1 MCPCSSR
8 HFSSEFVLEVS
19 PTTINLLQANSPSA
33 VSQKLGLYSLLTWL
47 QRYSFK
53 QERLKVSPLLS
64 SSGLLSSNDIQ

>member
-33 VSQKLGLYSLLTWL
+33 DSQKLGLYSLLTWL